1 VRVVRERRAQER
13 SCGWTRAHLERQQA
27 VRLAELRR
35 FALER
40 SPFYRRLHQGLE
52 TRPLEDLPIV
62 TKAMLMESFDEVLT
76 DRSVRLADLEAF
88 LRQSPG
94 PHRFRGRYIVLS
106 TSGSTGRRGIFVF
119 SDREWVSAIASITR
133 PISWQRAGPGSSRP
147 VRSALI
153 ASSTW
158 WHYSARVGMTLS
170 SRLLPTLRIDA
181 ATPLEEMVQELNAWQ
196 PVALA
201 AYPSVLRQLAEEQIA
216 GRLRI
221 PLRHIATSAE
231 ILTEQ
236 IRRRVE
242 LAWNARVF
250 DTYGATEY
258 APIASECV
266 HGNKHLFEDGAIIEV
281 VDRQG
286 KAVPAGEAG
295 DRVLLTIFGRRTQP
309 LIRYELSDVLRVL
322 PGACPCGRPF
332 TMLGAIEGRVEDV
345 LTFPGAGAFD
355 GPVSIHPNVFHEQL
369 EIVPASGWQVV
380 HDSDGLTVNLTG
392 LTDASWL
399 DSIPSAL
406 RAALAARRARIPTLT
421 VRRVTQ
427 LERGATGKAPL
438 ILSRIR
444 R

>member
-1 VRVVRERRAQER
+1 
-13 SCGWTRAHLERQQA
+13 
-27 VRLAELRR
+27 
-35 FALER
+35 
-40 SPFYRRLHQGLE
+40 
-52 TRPLEDLPIV
+52 
-62 TKAMLMESFDEVLT
+62 
-76 DRSVRLADLEAF
+76 
-88 LRQSPG
+88 
-94 PHRFRGRYIVLS
+94 
-106 TSGSTGRRGIFVF
+106 
-119 SDREWVSAIASITR
+119 
-133 PISWQRAGPGSSRP
+133 
-147 VRSALI
+147 
-153 ASSTW
+153 
-158 WHYSARVGMTLS
+158 MTLS

-181 ATPLEEMVQELNAWQ
+181 ATPLEEMVRELNAWQ
-196 PVALA
+196 PVAVA

-231 ILTEQ
+231 ILTDQ

-286 KAVPAGEAG
+286 RAVPAGEAG

-345 LTFPGAGAFD
+345 LTFPGAGALD

-392 LTDASWL
+392 LTDTSWL

-406 RAALAARRARIPTLT
+406 QAVLTARRARIPTLT

-438 ILSRIR
+438 ILSRVR
-444 R
+444 Q